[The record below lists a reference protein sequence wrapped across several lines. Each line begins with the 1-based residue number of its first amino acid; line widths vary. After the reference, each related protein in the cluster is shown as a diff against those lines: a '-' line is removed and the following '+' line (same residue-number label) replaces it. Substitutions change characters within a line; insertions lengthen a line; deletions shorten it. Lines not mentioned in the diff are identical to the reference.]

1 MYWSLSKFMT
11 SLKEL
16 GSYALLSWSP
26 RGTLGDL
33 IRKNSGVAAMLSTA
47 SIPQAGGGWEALP
60 FRRKSRAHPET
71 GFLKEIR
78 EKQSFLKEI
87 REKQSMGFQNTI
99 EA

>member
-1 MYWSLSKFMT
+1 MT

-33 IRKNSGVAAMLSTA
+33 IRKNSGVAAILSTA

-60 FRRKSRAHPET
+60 FRRKSRAHPDRDWISQRNK
-71 GFLKEIR
+71 G
-78 EKQSFLKEI
+78 
-87 REKQSMGFQNTI
+87 KQSM
-99 EA
+99 